1 MVPFIPLLLCFPHL
15 LLPKSPRALPFLAFA
30 SALKYPIINP
40 EQSQAALPRYPMCH
54 TISHTP
60 GQQPPFSP
68 KMNQIAAPGDSRGD
82 GLHSWMLGLKLSWD
96 GPGRD
101 LDRVSIPQGSVIW
114 VPLLPLCPCAPLGLG
129 RWACGGP
136 VAHGWAWELLV
147 QVIGLLLPSLF
158 LCLLCVRRWAS
169 CHLTYHRPLGFVSY
183 FHLRMQVNI
192 TVFSFPYVTELSEEL
207 F

>member
-40 EQSQAALPRYPMCH
+40 EQSQSALPRYPMCP

-136 VAHGWAWELLV
+136 VAHGMGLGATGAGYWVTSAI
-147 QVIGLLLPSLF
+147 VISVPSLRAQMSF
-158 LCLLCVRRWAS
+158 LSLNLPPSIRVC
-169 CHLTYHRPLGFVSY
+169 
-183 FHLRMQVNI
+183 I
-192 TVFSFPYVTELSEEL
+192 IFSP
-207 F
+207 